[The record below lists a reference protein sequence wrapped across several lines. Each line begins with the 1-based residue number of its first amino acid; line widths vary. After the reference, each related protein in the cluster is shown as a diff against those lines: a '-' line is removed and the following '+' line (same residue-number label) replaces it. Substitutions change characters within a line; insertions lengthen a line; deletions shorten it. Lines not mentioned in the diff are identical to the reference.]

1 MPEHSNPL
9 IQAALKNLVLP
20 GPESHKGQNGK
31 LLIIGGSELFH
42 AASRWSLE
50 VAAKFVDMVFYS
62 SIPSNNELVQQAKGE
77 FWNGIVV
84 DRDDMELY
92 LQEADCI
99 LIGPG
104 MTRTE
109 DTEKMTNALLK
120 KYPKKKW
127 VIDAGALQMIDPRL
141 ITETCII
148 TPHRQE
154 FEKLVERVEPMLVE
168 ERATTDSQNP
178 ALLNVELGAGKWQ
191 LHFGSLIGNTG
202 WFLKTN
208 MSDEALYKTFS
219 LAIHGAT
226 IVQKSHV
233 DSVANEHFF
242 THIEGGN
249 GGMAKGGTGD
259 VLAGLIAAI
268 YSTNDAQTAAIIGSY
283 INKKAG
289 DSLYKTVGPN
299 FSSNDLINEIPIVL
313 WEELQ
318 SKNE

>member
-1 MPEHSNPL
+1 MQQNSKEIIHR
-9 IQAALKNLVLP
+9 ALQKLVLP

-77 FWNGIVV
+77 FWNGIVI

-92 LQEADCI
+92 LQEADCV

-109 DTEKMTNALLK
+109 DTEKLTNKLLK
-120 KYPKKKW
+120 KYSDKKW

-141 ITETCII
+141 ITEQCIV
-148 TPHRQE
+148 TPHKQE
-154 FEKLVERVEPMLVE
+154 FEKLVEKVEPVLVE
-168 ERATTDSQNP
+168 ERATTDPNDP
-178 ALLNVELGAGKWQ
+178 AVLNVEIGSGNWQ

-202 WFLKTN
+202 WFLKSQ
-208 MSDEALYKTFS
+208 MPEEELYKTFS
-219 LAIHGAT
+219 EAIHGAT

-233 DSVANEHFF
+233 DTVANQHFY
-242 THIEGGN
+242 TQVEGGN

-268 YSTNDAQTAAIIGSY
+268 YCCNDVETAAVLGSY

-289 DSLYKTVGPN
+289 DELYKEVGPN
-299 FSSNDLINEIPIVL
+299 FSSTDLVNQIPKTL
-313 WEELQ
+313 WSELQ
-318 SKNE
+318 SNK